1 MYELWF
7 KQILHELDSV
17 IKIFSTIPVDEA
29 KVGVA
34 VHRLTRVCEIQDLLI
49 QQISVLET
57 MSPIDFLDF
66 RDFLYPA
73 SGFQSAQF
81 RLIENKLGLLPSQ
94 RLNYGSRG
102 YCTYLAACDSEMVK
116 VSNHSTLPSLT
127 LGQLPMALSDRCNE
141 Y

>member
-1 MYELWF
+1 M
-7 KQILHELDSV
+7 
-17 IKIFSTIPVDEA
+17 KIFSTVPVDES
-29 KVGVA
+29 KVGIAVA
-34 VHRLTRVCEIQDLLI
+34 RLTRVREIQDLLI
-49 QQISVLET
+49 QQIAVLET

-102 YCTYLAACDSEMVK
+102 YCTYLADYDSEVVR
-116 VSNHSTLPSLT
+116 VSVI
-127 LGQLPMALSDRCNE
+127 
-141 Y
+141 YF